1 MNSVYNTNA
10 LSYAVYKATGLL
22 SLESLK
28 NFYVFSTSAGL
39 YDECLSIES
48 PTYSFQGQY
57 CSAFFERSRN
67 PDDANAKS
75 MVFKERDGDG
85 TTFLLPRIGFCI
97 PSSCNPSDF
106 RLSVSQLIS
115 SLMIGHDSNGT
126 SSVITIVNDGNYCH
140 TRKKI
145 ESTPKFDW
153 LDIIML

>member
-1 MNSVYNTNA
+1 M
-10 LSYAVYKATGLL
+10 YKATGLL
-22 SLESLK
+22 SFESLK
-28 NFYVFSTSAGL
+28 NFDVFSTSAGL

-48 PTYSFQGQY
+48 PASFQGQY
-57 CSAFFERSRN
+57 CSAFFERNGN
-67 PDDANAKS
+67 PDDTQASNS

-106 RLSVSQLIS
+106 RLSVSQLVS
-115 SLMIGHDSNGT
+115 TLMIGHSNNRT
-126 SSVITIVNDGNYCH
+126 SSIITIVNDENYCY